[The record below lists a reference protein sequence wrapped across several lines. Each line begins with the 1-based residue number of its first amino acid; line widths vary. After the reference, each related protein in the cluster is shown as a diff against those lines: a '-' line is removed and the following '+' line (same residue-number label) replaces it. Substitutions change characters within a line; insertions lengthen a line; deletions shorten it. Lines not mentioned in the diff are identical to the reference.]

1 MPHASLVASE
11 ILVRSGAMEEMR
23 VVPATIPL
31 APPFRFQPGPFGLSQ
46 YARGL
51 PQNRTLVRGARLAQ
65 TLFWGFI
72 CPPRHRPLTTFA
84 PPPHQLF
91 AMTKPHRTPVLVTFE
106 AGTLM
111 AWAKPQLHCLSVRQL
126 RPMRP
131 PQVASIRRHH
141 APPAAFAKP
150 LVDRPTGQAPN

>member
-51 PQNRTLVRGARLAQ
+51 PQNRTLVLVTGVPKTFFRGLIGPPRKRPSTVPSPLLHQPITKAKPRLASMH
-65 TLFWGFI
+65 LV
-72 CPPRHRPLTTFA
+72 LEA
-84 PPPHQLF
+84 
-91 AMTKPHRTPVLVTFE
+91 RTP
-106 AGTLM
+106 
-111 AWAKPQLHCLSVRQL
+111 
-126 RPMRP
+126 
-131 PQVASIRRHH
+131 
-141 APPAAFAKP
+141 
-150 LVDRPTGQAPN
+150 